1 MCRSARYGWAPK
13 PWHTSPGPEPTGRQ
27 ELTAAIRP
35 LGDRYSPNEQP
46 PGCSALRPRAP
57 LDRRP
62 VGASELGTEHG
73 QSLPDSDGLDDL
85 HAGAEPGELPG
96 A

>member
-13 PWHTSPGPEPTGRQ
+13 PWHTSPGPGPTGRQ

-35 LGDRYSPNEQP
+35 LGDHCSPKEQP
-46 PGCSALRPRAP
+46 PGCSGLRPRTG
-57 LDRRP
+57 LDRLP
-62 VGASELGTEHG
+62 VDASELLTEHG
-73 QSLPDSDGLDDL
+73 QSLPDPDGLDDL
-85 HAGAEPGELPG
+85 HTGAEPGELPG